1 MGSSTHVPIRSGVPE
16 ENWTEDT
23 LVDDDS
29 VPKVLEKM
37 TEKICTDFQ
46 ILSQEITRRHLHQ

>member
-1 MGSSTHVPIRSGVPE
+1 MGSSTHVPIRSGTPE

-23 LVDDDS
+23 VVDDS

-46 ILSQEITRRHLHQ
+46 ILSQEIARRHLHQ

>member
-1 MGSSTHVPIRSGVPE
+1 MGSTTHVPICSGTPE
-16 ENWTEDT
+16 ENWTEGT
-23 LVDDDS
+23 VVDDS

-46 ILSQEITRRHLHQ
+46 ILSQEIARRHLHQ